1 MAGYPERARH
11 EIERA
16 VGDDGLLLFHLADDG
31 RIVGVSR
38 VGPPSFAKE
47 FKIAQLMAERGL
59 APDQAALRDPATRLK
74 ALLR

>member
-1 MAGYPERARH
+1 MAGHPERARH

-31 RIVGVSR
+31 RIVGVSGL
-38 VGPPSFAKE
+38 GPASFAKE
-47 FKIAQLMAERGL
+47 FKVAQLMAERGL
-59 APDQAALRDPATRLK
+59 APEPAVLRDPATRLK

>member
-1 MAGYPERARH
+1 MAGYPERTRH

-38 VGPPSFAKE
+38 LGRPSFAKE
-47 FKIAQLMAERGL
+47 FKIAQVMAERGL
-59 APDQAALRDPATRLK
+59 APEPALLRDPGTRLK

>member
-16 VGDDGLLLFHLADDG
+16 VGEDGLLLFHLADDG
-31 RIVGVSR
+31 RIVGVSGLGR
-38 VGPPSFAKE
+38 PSFVKE
-47 FKIAQLMAERGL
+47 FKVAQLMAERGL
-59 APDQAALRDPATRLK
+59 APDPAVLRDPATRLK

>member
-31 RIVGVSR
+31 RIVGASGL
-38 VGPPSFAKE
+38 GPPSFAKE
-47 FKIAQLMAERGL
+47 FKIAQLIAERGL
-59 APDQAALRDPATRLK
+59 APVPAVLRAPRRD
-74 ALLR
+74 